1 MQTGWNPNFSRPV
14 LARIPVKVPTEEQ
27 VNRFYML
34 FYSMVGGF
42 ASIVQTQITDTYN
55 LIKENKKIFRFEA
68 KKRIT
73 EAKECSDELID
84 AFMHYMKECGM
95 SQLWM
100 DMTDNIEDD
109 LKLDVQKCFYAI
121 DNQFLKHHVKEHKMY
136 TMLLMSEL
144 MSSMLVSSV
153 ERFAEMMDK
162 YNGIHVVNIAERF
175 TNPIRGVYARM
186 RNAMEILYP
195 VNVDDEVFSECPD
208 KFNLGFEIIGQKVLD
223 WKRAEKALANAC
235 ILNGFNLNADGEFLE
250 NEQDNT
256 GTPWN
261 ETQTRA
267 LSVAYPNTSNKKIA
281 RILGRS
287 VYEVTKQ
294 AKKIGLKKSEE
305 YLRETR
311 IANLKR
317 KKNEKDSKIPDID
330 ISNTFYR
337 KINGKYEPV
346 SMLSYSPLE
355 EGVWVVTRE
364 SSAIEHI
371 RGTYLRECFHL
382 DKAADIERFPLSK
395 MGHIKKVAERIIDE
409 LRLGNT
415 DTRVMTNHELVN
427 LVVGLVYKYN
437 EEV

>member
-1 MQTGWNPNFSRPV
+1 MQTNWNPNFSRPV
-14 LARIPVKVPTEEQ
+14 LDRIPVKVPTEEQ

-55 LIKENKKIFRFEA
+55 FIKENKKIFRFEA

-73 EAKECSDELID
+73 EAKECSDKLID
-84 AFMHYMKECGM
+84 SFMHYMKECGM
-95 SQLWM
+95 SQLWL
-100 DMTDNIEDD
+100 DMTDSIEDD
-109 LKLDVQKCFYAI
+109 LKPDVQKCFYAI
-121 DNQFLKHHVKEHKMY
+121 DNQFMKHNIKEHKMY

-162 YNGIHVVNIAERF
+162 YNGIHAVNIAERF

-195 VNVDDEVFSECPD
+195 VNVDYEVFSECPD
-208 KFNLGFEIIGQKVLD
+208 KYNIGFEIIGQKVLD
-223 WKRAEKALANAC
+223 WKRAENALANAC
-235 ILNGFNLNADGEFLE
+235 ILNGFNLNADGEFLK
-250 NEQDNT
+250 NEKDNT

-267 LSVAYPNTSNKKIA
+267 LSVAYHNTSNKQIA

-294 AKKIGLKKSEE
+294 AKKLGLKKSEE

-317 KKNEKDSKIPDID
+317 KKNEKV
-330 ISNTFYR
+330 SNSVH
-337 KINGKYEPV
+337 KEQ
-346 SMLSYSPLE
+346 
-355 EGVWVVTRE
+355 
-364 SSAIEHI
+364 
-371 RGTYLRECFHL
+371 
-382 DKAADIERFPLSK
+382 
-395 MGHIKKVAERIIDE
+395 
-409 LRLGNT
+409 
-415 DTRVMTNHELVN
+415 
-427 LVVGLVYKYN
+427 
-437 EEV
+437 

>member
-1 MQTGWNPNFSRPV
+1 MQTGWNPNFSRLV

-100 DMTDNIEDD
+100 DMTDNIEED

-153 ERFAEMMDK
+153 ERF
-162 YNGIHVVNIAERF
+162 

-195 VNVDDEVFSECPD
+195 VKVDDEVFSECPD

-261 ETQTRA
+261 ETQAIA
-267 LSVAYPNTSNKKIA
+267 LTVAYPNTSNKQIA

-287 VYEVTKQ
+287 VYEVTKK
-294 AKKIGLKKSEE
+294 AKKLGLKKSEE
-305 YLRETR
+305 YIRETR

-317 KKNEKDSKIPDID
+317 KKN
-330 ISNTFYR
+330 
-337 KINGKYEPV
+337 
-346 SMLSYSPLE
+346 
-355 EGVWVVTRE
+355 
-364 SSAIEHI
+364 
-371 RGTYLRECFHL
+371 
-382 DKAADIERFPLSK
+382 
-395 MGHIKKVAERIIDE
+395 
-409 LRLGNT
+409 
-415 DTRVMTNHELVN
+415 
-427 LVVGLVYKYN
+427 KYN

>member
-1 MQTGWNPNFSRPV
+1 MQTNWNPNNSCV
-14 LARIPVKVPTEEQ
+14 LAGVPLAVPSKKQISKLYT
-27 VNRFYML
+27 L

-109 LKLDVQKCFYAI
+109 LNPDVQKCFYAI

-153 ERFAEMMDK
+153 ERFSEMMDK
-162 YNGIHVVNIAERF
+162 YNGIHAVNIAERF

-195 VNVDDEVFSECPD
+195 VKVDEEVFSECPD
-208 KFNLGFEIIGQKVLD
+208 KFNLGFEIICQKVLD
-223 WKRAEKALANAC
+223 WKRAENALANAC

-267 LSVAYPNTSNKKIA
+267 LFIAYPNTSNKKIA

-294 AKKIGLKKSEE
+294 AKKLGLKKSEE

-311 IANLKR
+311 IANLKC
-317 KKNEKDSKIPDID
+317 KKNEKDSK
-330 ISNTFYR
+330 TLH
-337 KINGKYEPV
+337 KEQ
-346 SMLSYSPLE
+346 
-355 EGVWVVTRE
+355 
-364 SSAIEHI
+364 
-371 RGTYLRECFHL
+371 
-382 DKAADIERFPLSK
+382 
-395 MGHIKKVAERIIDE
+395 
-409 LRLGNT
+409 
-415 DTRVMTNHELVN
+415 
-427 LVVGLVYKYN
+427 
-437 EEV
+437 

>member
-121 DNQFLKHHVKEHKMY
+121 DNQFMKHHIKEHKMY

-162 YNGIHVVNIAERF
+162 YNGIHAVDIAERF
-175 TNPIRGVYARM
+175 TNPIRGVYVRM

-195 VNVDDEVFSECPD
+195 VKVDEEVFSECPD

-223 WKRAEKALANAC
+223 WKRAENALANAC
-235 ILNGFNLNADGEFLE
+235 ILNGFNLNTDGEFLE
-250 NEQDNT
+250 NEHDNT

-267 LSVAYPNTSNKKIA
+267 LSIAYPNTSNKNIA

-294 AKKIGLKKSEE
+294 AKKLGLKKSEE

-317 KKNEKDSKIPDID
+317 KKN
-330 ISNTFYR
+330 
-337 KINGKYEPV
+337 
-346 SMLSYSPLE
+346 
-355 EGVWVVTRE
+355 
-364 SSAIEHI
+364 
-371 RGTYLRECFHL
+371 
-382 DKAADIERFPLSK
+382 
-395 MGHIKKVAERIIDE
+395 
-409 LRLGNT
+409 
-415 DTRVMTNHELVN
+415 
-427 LVVGLVYKYN
+427 KYN

>member
-1 MQTGWNPNFSRPV
+1 MQTGWNPKFSRPV
-14 LARIPVKVPTEEQ
+14 LDRIPVKVPTEEK

-55 LIKENKKIFRFEA
+55 LIKENKKVFRFEA

-84 AFMHYMKECGM
+84 TFMHYMKECGM
-95 SQLWM
+95 SQLWL
-100 DMTDNIEDD
+100 DMTDSIEDD

-162 YNGIHVVNIAERF
+162 YNVIHAVNIADSF
-175 TNPIRGVYARM
+175 TNTIRGVYAMMLNTR
-186 RNAMEILYP
+186 EILYS
-195 VNVDDEVFSECPD
+195 VKVDDEVFSECPD
-208 KFNLGFEIIGQKVLD
+208 KFNFGFEIIGQKVLD
-223 WKRAEKALANAC
+223 WKRAENALLNSC
-235 ILNGFNLNADGEFLE
+235 IINGLNINADGEFME

-261 ETQTRA
+261 ETQTRF
-267 LSVAYPNTSNKKIA
+267 LSIAYHNTSNKKIS

-294 AKKIGLKKSEE
+294 AKKLGLKKSDE

-317 KKNEKDSKIPDID
+317 KKNEKDSK
-330 ISNTFYR
+330 TLH
-337 KINGKYEPV
+337 KEQ
-346 SMLSYSPLE
+346 
-355 EGVWVVTRE
+355 
-364 SSAIEHI
+364 
-371 RGTYLRECFHL
+371 
-382 DKAADIERFPLSK
+382 
-395 MGHIKKVAERIIDE
+395 
-409 LRLGNT
+409 
-415 DTRVMTNHELVN
+415 
-427 LVVGLVYKYN
+427 
-437 EEV
+437 

>member
-1 MQTGWNPNFSRPV
+1 MS
-14 LARIPVKVPTEEQ
+14 
-27 VNRFYML
+27 
-34 FYSMVGGF
+34 
-42 ASIVQTQITDTYN
+42 
-55 LIKENKKIFRFEA
+55 
-68 KKRIT
+68 
-73 EAKECSDELID
+73 ELW
-84 AFMHYMKECGM
+84 
-95 SQLWM
+95 L

-162 YNGIHVVNIAERF
+162 YNGIHAVNIAERF
-175 TNPIRGVYARM
+175 TNPIRGV

-195 VNVDDEVFSECPD
+195 VNVDKEVFSECPD

-261 ETQTRA
+261 ETHVRA
-267 LSVAYPNTSNKKIA
+267 LRVAYSNTSNKQIA

-294 AKKIGLKKSEE
+294 AKKLGLKKSEE

-317 KKNEKDSKIPDID
+317 KKN
-330 ISNTFYR
+330 
-337 KINGKYEPV
+337 
-346 SMLSYSPLE
+346 
-355 EGVWVVTRE
+355 
-364 SSAIEHI
+364 
-371 RGTYLRECFHL
+371 
-382 DKAADIERFPLSK
+382 
-395 MGHIKKVAERIIDE
+395 
-409 LRLGNT
+409 
-415 DTRVMTNHELVN
+415 
-427 LVVGLVYKYN
+427 KYN

>member
-1 MQTGWNPNFSRPV
+1 MQTNWNPNLSRPV
-14 LARIPVKVPTEEQ
+14 LSRIPVKVPTEEQ

-55 LIKENKKIFRFEA
+55 FIKENKKIFRFEA

-84 AFMHYMKECGM
+84 SFMHYMKECGM
-95 SQLWM
+95 SQLWL

-109 LKLDVQKCFYAI
+109 LKQDVQKCFYAI
-121 DNQFLKHHVKEHKMY
+121 DNQFMKHHVKEHKIY

-162 YNGIHVVNIAERF
+162 YNGIHAVNIAERF
-175 TNPIRGVYARM
+175 TNAIRGVYARI

-195 VNVDDEVFSECPD
+195 AKVDYEVFSECPD

-223 WKRAEKALANAC
+223 WKRAENALANAC

-250 NEQDNT
+250 NEKDNT

-267 LSVAYPNTSNKKIA
+267 LSVAYQNTSNKQIA

-294 AKKIGLKKSEE
+294 AKKLGLKKSEE

-317 KKNEKDSKIPDID
+317 KKNEKDSKAVH
-330 ISNTFYR
+330 
-337 KINGKYEPV
+337 KEQ
-346 SMLSYSPLE
+346 
-355 EGVWVVTRE
+355 
-364 SSAIEHI
+364 
-371 RGTYLRECFHL
+371 
-382 DKAADIERFPLSK
+382 
-395 MGHIKKVAERIIDE
+395 
-409 LRLGNT
+409 
-415 DTRVMTNHELVN
+415 
-427 LVVGLVYKYN
+427 
-437 EEV
+437 

>member
-42 ASIVQTQITDTYN
+42 ATIVQTQITDTYN
-55 LIKENKKIFRFEA
+55 LIKEDKKIFRFEA

-84 AFMHYMKECGM
+84 AFIHYMKECGM

-109 LKLDVQKCFYAI
+109 LKLDVQKCSI

-153 ERFAEMMDK
+153 ERFSEMMDK
-162 YNGIHVVNIAERF
+162 YNGIHAVNIAERF

-195 VNVDDEVFSECPD
+195 VKVDKEVFSECPD

-223 WKRAEKALANAC
+223 WKRAENALANAC
-235 ILNGFNLNADGEFLE
+235 ILNGFNLNTDGEFLE

-267 LSVAYPNTSNKKIA
+267 LSIAYPNTSNKNIA

-294 AKKIGLKKSEE
+294 AKKLGLKKSEE

-311 IANLKR
+311 IANLKC
-317 KKNEKDSKIPDID
+317 KKI
-330 ISNTFYR
+330 
-337 KINGKYEPV
+337 GK
-346 SMLSYSPLE
+346 
-355 EGVWVVTRE
+355 
-364 SSAIEHI
+364 
-371 RGTYLRECFHL
+371 
-382 DKAADIERFPLSK
+382 
-395 MGHIKKVAERIIDE
+395 
-409 LRLGNT
+409 
-415 DTRVMTNHELVN
+415 
-427 LVVGLVYKYN
+427 
-437 EEV
+437 

>member
-1 MQTGWNPNFSRPV
+1 MQTNWNPNFSRPV

-34 FYSMVGGF
+34 FYSMIGGF

-55 LIKENKKIFRFEA
+55 FIKENKKIFRFEA

-84 AFMHYMKECGM
+84 TFMHYMKECGM
-95 SQLWM
+95 SQLWL
-100 DMTDNIEDD
+100 DMTDSIEDD

-162 YNGIHVVNIAERF
+162 YNGIHAVNIAERF
-175 TNPIRGVYARM
+175 TNPIRGVYARI

-195 VNVDDEVFSECPD
+195 AKVDYEVFSECPD
-208 KFNLGFEIIGQKVLD
+208 KYNIGFEIIGQKVLD
-223 WKRAEKALANAC
+223 WKRAENALANAC
-235 ILNGFNLNADGEFLE
+235 ILNGFNLNADGEFLK
-250 NEQDNT
+250 NEKDNT

-267 LSVAYPNTSNKKIA
+267 LSVAYPNTSNKNIA

-294 AKKIGLKKSEE
+294 AKKLGLKKSDE

-311 IANLKR
+311 IANLKS
-317 KKNEKDSKIPDID
+317 KKNEKDSKAVH
-330 ISNTFYR
+330 
-337 KINGKYEPV
+337 KEQ
-346 SMLSYSPLE
+346 
-355 EGVWVVTRE
+355 
-364 SSAIEHI
+364 
-371 RGTYLRECFHL
+371 
-382 DKAADIERFPLSK
+382 
-395 MGHIKKVAERIIDE
+395 
-409 LRLGNT
+409 
-415 DTRVMTNHELVN
+415 
-427 LVVGLVYKYN
+427 
-437 EEV
+437 

>member
-1 MQTGWNPNFSRPV
+1 
-14 LARIPVKVPTEEQ
+14 
-27 VNRFYML
+27 
-34 FYSMVGGF
+34 MVGGF

-55 LIKENKKIFRFEA
+55 LIKENKKVFRFEA

-84 AFMHYMKECGM
+84 TFMHYMKECGM
-95 SQLWM
+95 SQLWL
-100 DMTDNIEDD
+100 DMTDSIEDD

-121 DNQFLKHHVKEHKMY
+121 DNQFMKHHVKEHKMY

-162 YNGIHVVNIAERF
+162 YNGIHAVNIAERF

-186 RNAMEILYP
+186 RNATEILYP
-195 VNVDDEVFSECPD
+195 VKVDDEVFSECPD

-261 ETQTRA
+261 ETHTRA

-294 AKKIGLKKSEE
+294 AKKLRLKKSEE

-317 KKNEKDSKIPDID
+317 KKNEKDSK
-330 ISNTFYR
+330 TLH
-337 KINGKYEPV
+337 KEQ
-346 SMLSYSPLE
+346 
-355 EGVWVVTRE
+355 
-364 SSAIEHI
+364 
-371 RGTYLRECFHL
+371 
-382 DKAADIERFPLSK
+382 
-395 MGHIKKVAERIIDE
+395 
-409 LRLGNT
+409 
-415 DTRVMTNHELVN
+415 
-427 LVVGLVYKYN
+427 
-437 EEV
+437 